1 MKRFVA
7 VLSGLLVMPAFAEVA
22 PVYYDDVIEYSDA
35 EMYDGDVVVDDEF
48 VVEDEQKNVAAP
60 SVPARNTNRS
70 SSRATRSLPTASTS
84 GVTTRASNTAPS
96 RAVASRA
103 AANISQTRSAMT
115 RGTATRGAASRAA
128 TSQNVSTRRV
138 AQTTSPAT
146 TARAGAVSITQT
158 DTVNTPLYTGRV
170 GTRTVGAASV
180 RARVP
185 SVRVSN
191 TVSTEAT
198 PVTVEDVTT
207 SMDELA
213 QITDFC
219 KAQYTECMDNF
230 CNVLDDN
237 QGRCSCSKNVKNYAK
252 TEEALKA
259 ATENLQDVAQ
269 KIQYIGLT
277 GDEIDT
283 LFAQTEAEMQ
293 MQGSSDSSQIKNDL
307 DKIKNMI
314 VDVKSGTA
322 SSSEISSGISMDLSG
337 LLDFNIGS
345 TGFDLSGLFGTTTT
359 NTSSIS
365 NQRGEELYKTAASR
379 CKAAVLNNCAAQGV
393 DIAVITNSYDLEID
407 KQCVAYERSLTDAND
422 QMRAT
427 VRNAQSVLQKARLMV
442 AQQKNSYDLRGCVN
456 ALDSCMQDDFVCGTD
471 YENCLDPSG
480 KYIVNGE
487 VVIGS
492 TPGATVTEA
501 GVGEPAMCPTTELYA
516 TWKYG
521 AEQNAWCGTGTLDE
535 YINGTLSKEVA
546 TQTSAVM
553 TQFLANK
560 IGYITGGKAYGMC
573 ASVLNKCQDYT
584 YVNGEYDP
592 QNTVVKEYLRR
603 TLTQIKVAQDQ
614 VIADHAENCIA
625 EVSSCL
631 SQNGYNSDKANNNV
645 AINSC
650 RAAITT
656 CMSVNGDA
664 TNGDYNSIKLW
675 IANMLGESISGLEI
689 CSAGQ
694 VYVYNSDMQG
704 GKCKNIADACS
715 AFGTS
720 GYWYNAGAYRCEKLN
735 GSASTGEC
743 TVSGLTDEEYYPSTN
758 TCSCPE
764 GKVFV
769 KATTAD
775 KNYGTGSCGE
785 ETK

>member
-84 GVTTRASNTAPS
+84 GATTRASNTAPS

-128 TSQNVSTRRV
+128 TSQNVSTRRA
-138 AQTTSPAT
+138 AQTASPAT
-146 TARAGAVSITQT
+146 TARAGTVSITQT

-198 PVTVEDVTT
+198 PVSVEDVTT

-259 ATENLQDVAQ
+259 ATESLQDVAQ

-277 GDEIDT
+277 GDEIET

-492 TPGATVTEA
+492 QPGQAVATGTNVSSPSVCPVT
-501 GVGEPAMCPTTELYA
+501 GLYSTWSA
-516 TWKYG
+516 TG
-521 AEQNAWCGTGTLDE
+521 AATGTVSDNAWCSESYDLNK
-535 YINGTLSKEVA
+535 YIDATITNTAQAETDSVMSKY
-546 TQTSAVM
+546 
-553 TQFLANK
+553 LAHK
-560 IGYITGGKAYGMC
+560 IGYITEGKAYGMC
-573 ASVLNKCQDYT
+573 SSILNKCQDYT
-584 YVNGEYDP
+584 YKEGKYDP
-592 QNTVVKEYLRR
+592 ANTVVKEYLRR

-631 SQNGYNSDKANNNV
+631 SQNNYKEEGVGGTANNV
-645 AINSC
+645 AVNAC
-650 RAAITT
+650 RAEIVT
-656 CMSVNGDA
+656 CMSVNGDTSLGTDLKGMKTWILNMINSADTGA
-664 TNGDYNSIKLW
+664 TKAYLCVNSGGTW
-675 IANMLGESISGLEI
+675 SGTE
-689 CSAGQ
+689 CACGSNATKVNSAC
-694 VYVYNSDMQG
+694 VCNENYAFNDETL
-704 GKCKNIADACS
+704 KC
-715 AFGTS
+715 
-720 GYWYNAGAYRCEKLN
+720 EP
-735 GSASTGEC
+735 
-743 TVSGLTDEEYYPSTN
+743 VSSN
-758 TCSCPE
+758 
-764 GKVFV
+764 
-769 KATTAD
+769 
-775 KNYGTGSCGE
+775 
-785 ETK
+785 

>member
-1 MKRFVA
+1 
-7 VLSGLLVMPAFAEVA
+7 MPAFAEVA

-48 VVEDEQKNVAAP
+48 VVEGEEKNVAAP

-70 SSRATRSLPTASTS
+70 STRATRSLPTASTS
-84 GVTTRASNTAPS
+84 GATTRASNTAPS

-128 TSQNVSTRRV
+128 TSQNVSTRR
-138 AQTTSPAT
+138 ATTTSPAT
-146 TARAGAVSITQT
+146 TARAGTVSITQT

-345 TGFDLSGLFGTTTT
+345 TGFDLTGLFGTTTT

-379 CKAAVLNNCAAQGV
+379 CKAAVLNNCASQGV

-487 VVIGS
+487 VVTGS
-492 TPGATVTEA
+492 QPGRSYADNADTA
-501 GVGEPAMCPTTELYA
+501 GLVETCNKYGLYA
-516 TWKYG
+516 TWSKDG
-521 AEQNAWCGTGTLDE
+521 KENDDKTHAWCSVADSTNGGKVFNLND
-535 YINGTLSKEVA
+535 YIDKTVTSETDPAA
-546 TQTSAVM
+546 TDFVM
-553 TQFLANK
+553 SRYLLNK
-560 IGYITGGKAYGMC
+560 IGYVDTEGKSKGMC
-573 ASVLNKCQDYT
+573 ISILNKCQDYT
-584 YVNGEYDP
+584 YVDGAYKVDN
-592 QNTVVKEYLRR
+592 QVVKEFLRR
-603 TLTQIKVAQDQ
+603 TLTQIKVAQDD
-614 VIADHAENCIA
+614 VIADYAENCTG
-625 EVSSCL
+625 EVTSCL
-631 SQNGYNSDKANNNV
+631 NQNNYTAAPNIAVNACRS
-645 AINSC
+645 AI
-650 RAAITT
+650 IT
-656 CMSVNGDA
+656 CMSVNGD
-664 TNGDYNSIKLW
+664 
-675 IANMLGESISGLEI
+675 
-689 CSAGQ
+689 
-694 VYVYNSDMQG
+694 
-704 GKCKNIADACS
+704 
-715 AFGTS
+715 TS
-720 GYWYNAGAYRCEKLN
+720 GSPQPAAMLDWVEKVL
-735 GSASTGEC
+735 GLDSAE
-743 TVSGLTDEEYYPSTN
+743 
-758 TCSCPE
+758 
-764 GKVFV
+764 
-769 KATTAD
+769 
-775 KNYGTGSCGE
+775 
-785 ETK
+785 

>member
-48 VVEDEQKNVAAP
+48 VVESEEKNVAAP

-70 SSRATRSLPTASTS
+70 SSRATRSLPAVSAS

-115 RGTATRGAASRAA
+115 RGTATRGTASRAA
-128 TSQNVSTRRV
+128 ASQNVSSRRV

-185 SVRVSN
+185 SVRISN
-191 TVSTEAT
+191 TVSAEAT

-230 CNVLDDN
+230 CDVLDDN

-259 ATENLQDVAQ
+259 ATESLQDVAQ

-277 GDEIDT
+277 GDEIET

-314 VDVKSGTA
+314 VEVKSGTA

-379 CKAAVLNNCAAQGV
+379 CKTAVLTECQSQGV

-492 TPGATVTEA
+492 QPGRSYADNASQVG
-501 GVGEPAMCPTTELYA
+501 GVETCNKYGLYA
-516 TWKYG
+516 TWSETG
-521 AEQNAWCGTGTLDE
+521 AENDDSTHAWCSVASTGGGTVYNLNN
-535 YINGTLSKEVA
+535 YIDNTITESTNPAE
-546 TQTSAVM
+546 TSFVM
-553 TQFLANK
+553 SRYLLNK
-560 IGYITGGKAYGMC
+560 IGYVDADGKSKGMC
-573 ASVLNKCQDYT
+573 ISILNKCQDYT
-584 YVNGEYDP
+584 YVDGAYKVDN
-592 QNTVVKEYLRR
+592 QVVKEFLRR
-603 TLTQIKVAQDQ
+603 TLTQIKVAQDD
-614 VIADHAENCIA
+614 VIADYSENCMG
-625 EVSSCL
+625 EVTSCL
-631 SQNGYNSDKANNNV
+631 NQNNYTAAPNIAVN
-645 AINSC
+645 AC
-650 RAAITT
+650 RSSIIT
-656 CMSVNGDA
+656 CMSVNGD
-664 TNGDYNSIKLW
+664 
-675 IANMLGESISGLEI
+675 
-689 CSAGQ
+689 
-694 VYVYNSDMQG
+694 
-704 GKCKNIADACS
+704 
-715 AFGTS
+715 TS
-720 GYWYNAGAYRCEKLN
+720 GNPQPTAMLDWVKKVLGLD
-735 GSASTGEC
+735 SAE
-743 TVSGLTDEEYYPSTN
+743 
-758 TCSCPE
+758 
-764 GKVFV
+764 
-769 KATTAD
+769 
-775 KNYGTGSCGE
+775 
-785 ETK
+785 

>member
-48 VVEDEQKNVAAP
+48 VVEGEEKNVAAP

-70 SSRATRSLPTASTS
+70 STRATRSLPTASTS
-84 GVTTRASNTAPS
+84 GATTRASNTAPS

-115 RGTATRGAASRAA
+115 RGTATRGAATRAA
-128 TSQNVSTRRV
+128 TSQNVSTRR
-138 AQTTSPAT
+138 ATTTSPAT
-146 TARAGAVSITQT
+146 TARAGTVSITQT

-185 SVRVSN
+185 SVRISN
-191 TVSTEAT
+191 AVSTEAT

-207 SMDELA
+207 SMDKLA

-277 GDEIDT
+277 GDEIET

-345 TGFDLSGLFGTTTT
+345 TGFDLTGLFGTTTT

-379 CKAAVLNNCAAQGV
+379 CKAAVLNSCASQGV

-492 TPGATVTEA
+492 QPGRSYADNA
-501 GVGEPAMCPTTELYA
+501 SSVGLVETCNKYGLYA
-516 TWKYG
+516 TWSKG
-521 AEQNAWCGTGTLDE
+521 GKENDDKTHAWCSVADSTNGGKVFNLNN
-535 YINGTLSKEVA
+535 YIDA
-546 TQTSAVM
+546 TVTSATDPAETSFVM
-553 TQFLANK
+553 SQYLLNK
-560 IGYITGGKAYGMC
+560 IGYVDADGKSKGMC
-573 ASVLNKCQDYT
+573 ISILNKCQDYT
-584 YVNGEYDP
+584 YVDGAYKVDN
-592 QNTVVKEYLRR
+592 QVVKEFLRR
-603 TLTQIKVAQDQ
+603 TLTQIKVAQDD
-614 VIADHAENCIA
+614 VIADYAENCTG
-625 EVSSCL
+625 EVTSCL
-631 SQNGYNSDKANNNV
+631 NQNNYTKGSPNIAVNACRS
-645 AINSC
+645 AI
-650 RAAITT
+650 IT
-656 CMSVNGDA
+656 CMSVNGNTSETPEPSA
-664 TNGDYNSIKLW
+664 MVSW
-675 IANMLGESISGLEI
+675 VESVLELD
-689 CSAGQ
+689 SA
-694 VYVYNSDMQG
+694 
-704 GKCKNIADACS
+704 
-715 AFGTS
+715 
-720 GYWYNAGAYRCEKLN
+720 E
-735 GSASTGEC
+735 
-743 TVSGLTDEEYYPSTN
+743 
-758 TCSCPE
+758 
-764 GKVFV
+764 
-769 KATTAD
+769 
-775 KNYGTGSCGE
+775 
-785 ETK
+785 